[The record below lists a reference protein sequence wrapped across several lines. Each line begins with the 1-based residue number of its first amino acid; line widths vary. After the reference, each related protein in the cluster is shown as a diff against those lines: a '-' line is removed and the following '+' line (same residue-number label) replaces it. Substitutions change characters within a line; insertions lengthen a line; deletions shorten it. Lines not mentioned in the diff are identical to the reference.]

1 MALPA
6 NLSENGFSAY
16 LIPFN
21 YLDTQGSGHTPQA
34 APPSLRKHALFAPH
48 PPLLMNYGSL
58 AARRGVIIPPALS

>member
-34 APPSLRKHALFAPH
+34 QPLCKHALFAPSTSAH
-48 PPLLMNYGSL
+48 ELWMGGCGAKADHS
-58 AARRGVIIPPALS
+58 PALS

>member
-34 APPSLRKHALFAPH
+34 AA
-48 PPLLMNYGSL
+48 PPL
-58 AARRGVIIPPALS
+58 

>member
-34 APPSLRKHALFAPH
+34 APPSLCKHALFAPH